1 MIIQMYKRKPMLKSG
16 LLSLGL
22 SASMMSAAFFP
33 LMNGCSKP
41 KASAEKAAAAS
52 SNDPLEVT
60 VAPALA
66 AQLKIGEPQIRDVA
80 SSLQVAARI
89 ETDASQIARV
99 GSPVSGRIIKLLAL
113 EGQYVRKGSALATL
127 HSTDLSDT
135 QFAFVKAFSQQE
147 LAEQATN
154 RAEQLVKADVIGTA
168 ELERRRAELLQAS
181 TEASAFRTQLRGL
194 GMTDAAIRKLETT
207 RQLNADYP
215 IVTSISGTVLERK
228 VTLGQIVQPAEVA
241 FMVADLSNVWL
252 IADVPEESAG
262 KLHKGMHVVVKIPSL
277 PDEKVE
283 GELSYVS
290 PVVDPA
296 TRTIPVRMDLPNPRG
311 NFKPAMLASMT
322 FIDRSER
329 RTTIP
334 ATAIVRED
342 NKDHVFV
349 QLSAGK
355 FKLREVTLD
364 GESNDDRVL
373 ESGINP
379 DEKIVLD
386 GAFHLNNQRK
396 QNAIKGG
403 E

>member
-1 MIIQMYKRKPMLKSG
+1 MTQRQKSARKARLFGFS
-16 LLSLGL
+16 LSISILCVSWL
-22 SASMMSAAFFP
+22 AMT
-33 LMNGCSKP
+33 GCSKQ
-41 KASAEKAAAAS
+41 KASAEKTAAKVQD
-52 SNDPLEVT
+52 DPTVVT
-60 VAPALA
+60 VDPSLA
-66 AQLKIGEPQIRDVA
+66 SQLKIGEPEIHDVA
-80 SSLQVAARI
+80 NSLKVAARI
-89 ETDASQIARV
+89 ETDGSRIARV
-99 GSPVSGRIIKLLAL
+99 GSPVAGRIIKLLAL

-135 QFAFVKAFSQQE
+135 QFAFIKAFSQQA

-154 RAEQLVKADVIGTA
+154 RAEQLVKADVIGSA

-181 TEASAFRTQLRGL
+181 AEASAFRTQLRGL
-194 GMTDAAIRKLETT
+194 GMTDAAITKLETT

-228 VTLGQIVQPAEVA
+228 VTLGQIVQPAEIA

-252 IADVPEESAG
+252 VADVPEESAER
-262 KLHKGMHVVVKIPSL
+262 LHKGMHVVVSIPSL

-296 TRTIPVRMDLPNPRG
+296 TRTIPVRMDLANPRG
-311 NFKPAMLASMT
+311 IFKPAMLASMT
-322 FIDRSER
+322 FIDHSQR
-329 RTTIP
+329 RTVIP
-334 ATAIVRED
+334 STAIVREN

-349 QLSAGK
+349 ELGSGK
-355 FKLREVTLD
+355 FKLREVVLD
-364 GESNDDRVL
+364 GESNDDRIL

-379 DEKIVLD
+379 GQKVVLD